1 MKEFILI
8 SAFAFTLITPIFAM
22 AFIIDW
28 GAKRVTKN
36 LNKQTK
42 PKNTFKNLQYGNL
55 KFIF

>member
-22 AFIIDW
+22 AFIIDC
-28 GAKRVTKN
+28 GAKRVTRN

-42 PKNTFKNLQYGNL
+42 PKNTFKN
-55 KFIF
+55 